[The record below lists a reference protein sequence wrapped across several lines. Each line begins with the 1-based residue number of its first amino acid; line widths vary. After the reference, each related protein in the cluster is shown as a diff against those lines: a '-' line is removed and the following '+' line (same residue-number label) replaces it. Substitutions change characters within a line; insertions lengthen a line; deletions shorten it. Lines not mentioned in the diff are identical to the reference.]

1 MTFEEKIQKCPPA
14 EVWQEYC
21 GFLDL
26 SMEEYMAIQKR
37 LLMEQI
43 TLMDRCALGRRF
55 FGGNPP
61 KTVEEFRRRV
71 PLTSFGDYADVLLTK
86 REEMLPA
93 KQVVWLR
100 TTWEG
105 GDFPATYAPYA
116 ESMLDTYKRNMLGA
130 VLLATSS
137 GRGKFKVRPG
147 SRILYSLAPLP
158 YATGLFPDLIEPE
171 LRLRFLPSVRE
182 ARRLSFGEQNRRG
195 YKLALQYGMNMFF
208 GMSSVLYGTT
218 RNLEQMN
225 LSSKKRDG
233 SGGMIRGISPLML
246 WRLLSGRY
254 RSKRD
259 GRPLLPRDLFRLD
272 GFVCIGTDSS
282 RYKDE
287 LEAAWG
293 VRPMELAGGTEPT
306 CLGTETWSKNGI
318 VFFPDACFYE
328 FIPESEMLRSLEDP
342 SYKPHT
348 YLINELVAG
357 QKYELVITVL
367 HGGAFLRY
375 RVGDVYRCVRL
386 KNPQDGLDLP
396 QFEYVDRTPN
406 VIDIAGFTRIT
417 EREIRK
423 VIEMSCLPVEDWF
436 ALKEYDDNGHSF
448 LHLYVELQAGARQS
462 PALSRE
468 TIREH
473 LSVYFRYYDGD
484 YKDLKRLLG
493 IDPLEVTM
501 LPTGTIARYEQQSE
515 SHLPRVGAPQEAVL
529 DRLRG
534 QGAPLG
540 EGEIPCR

>member
-93 KQVVWLR
+93 KPVVWLR

-105 GDFPATYAPYA
+105 GDFPAKYAPYT

-272 GFVCIGTDSS
+272 GFVCIERIPAVIRTNWKRHGASARWNWQAAQSRPVLGPRPGAKMGSS
-282 RYKDE
+282 FSRMRASMN
-287 LEAAWG
+287 LSRNPRCCA
-293 VRPMELAGGTEPT
+293 VSR
-306 CLGTETWSKNGI
+306 
-318 VFFPDACFYE
+318 
-328 FIPESEMLRSLEDP
+328 IPPIS
-342 SYKPHT
+342 
-348 YLINELVAG
+348 
-357 QKYELVITVL
+357 
-367 HGGAFLRY
+367 
-375 RVGDVYRCVRL
+375 
-386 KNPQDGLDLP
+386 
-396 QFEYVDRTPN
+396 RTP
-406 VIDIAGFTRIT
+406 I
-417 EREIRK
+417 
-423 VIEMSCLPVEDWF
+423 
-436 ALKEYDDNGHSF
+436 
-448 LHLYVELQAGARQS
+448 
-462 PALSRE
+462 
-468 TIREH
+468 
-473 LSVYFRYYDGD
+473 
-484 YKDLKRLLG
+484 
-493 IDPLEVTM
+493 
-501 LPTGTIARYEQQSE
+501 
-515 SHLPRVGAPQEAVL
+515 
-529 DRLRG
+529 
-534 QGAPLG
+534 
-540 EGEIPCR
+540 